1 MLGIW
6 DPEELVQSNNN
17 LVEIDIKREEGKYVV
32 SNDRGHHNLVIDNLQ
47 IPEGGIQ
54 AGLCGRMVLI

>member
-32 SNDRGHHNLVIDNLQ
+32 SNDRGYHNLVIDNLQ